1 MGTNLPAVALPA
13 GRSAVAIHAAPT
25 GNGHTCA
32 VLDDGSITCW
42 GVNSSGQ
49 LGIGSTTA
57 ELTGNHAT
65 VALGTGRRA
74 TQIVSGSGHVC
85 ALLDDKTV
93 KCWGYNASGQLGQGS
108 TATLGDQP
116 NELGD
121 ALPPI
126 TL

>member
-1 MGTNLPAVALPA
+1 MQ
-13 GRSAVAIHAAPT
+13 
-25 GNGHTCA
+25 
-32 VLDDGSITCW
+32 
-42 GVNSSGQ
+42 GQ

-74 TQIVSGSGHVC
+74 TQIVSASKHVC
-85 ALLDDKTV
+85 SLLDDKTV

-108 TATLGDQP
+108 TAILGDQP